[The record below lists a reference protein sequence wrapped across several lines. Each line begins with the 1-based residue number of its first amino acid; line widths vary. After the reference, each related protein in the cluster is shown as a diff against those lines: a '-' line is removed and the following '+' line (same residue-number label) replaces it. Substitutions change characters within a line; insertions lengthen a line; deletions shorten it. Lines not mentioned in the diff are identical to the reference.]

1 MWIYIEIQG
10 RPIAKCKI
18 IQSDMDLQYIQQDGQ
33 FLYKTIGYEELTRYP
48 NLYQLERWAQNGIKE
63 LGVSKQV
70 SQISVLCYRRSSAN
84 YHQD

>member
-1 MWIYIEIQG
+1 VDYIEIARKMQDY
-10 RPIAKCKI
+10 PII
-18 IQSDMDLQYIQQDGQ
+18 YGLQYIQQDGQ

-70 SQISVLCYRRSSAN
+70 SQISVLCYRRGSAN